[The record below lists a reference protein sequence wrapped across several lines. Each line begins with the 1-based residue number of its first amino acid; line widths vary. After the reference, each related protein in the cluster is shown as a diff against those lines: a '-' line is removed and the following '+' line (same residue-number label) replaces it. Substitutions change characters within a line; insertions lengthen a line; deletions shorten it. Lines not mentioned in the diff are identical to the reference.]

1 MPCSYANPRSS
12 ITNFET
18 SVPLISNNTT
28 LHRTFMDTVGRTT
41 LNLVAI
47 NVVDELRERDLIV
60 TYEYPSS
67 AKFRKPLTFAGGLMV
82 VFAISWVI
90 ANVDVSIG
98 KKQKQKSI

>member
-1 MPCSYANPRSS
+1 MSLS

-18 SVPLISNNTT
+18 SVPLISNTTT

-47 NVVDELRERDLIV
+47 NVVDELRERDLFV

-67 AKFRKPLTFAGGLMV
+67 AKFRKPLALGGGLFV
-82 VFAISWVI
+82 VFLVSWVI
-90 ANVDVSIG
+90 ANLDASIG
-98 KKQKQKSI
+98 KKQKQKTT